1 MRAANGEHA
10 VQALAEIHAAV
21 HLSTR
26 FYTYTTGTDEFHLV
40 EDQALELYIDYSKD
54 ISTPETEEEDINT
67 LFQLA
72 CGTTEKFLNN
82 EE

>member
-26 FYTYTTGTDEFHLV
+26 FYTYTTGADEFHLV
-40 EDQALELYIDYSKD
+40 EDQA
-54 ISTPETEEEDINT
+54 
-67 LFQLA
+67 
-72 CGTTEKFLNN
+72 
-82 EE
+82 

>member
-26 FYTYTTGTDEFHLV
+26 FYTYTIGADEFHLV
-40 EDQALELYIDYSKD
+40 EDQA
-54 ISTPETEEEDINT
+54 
-67 LFQLA
+67 
-72 CGTTEKFLNN
+72 
-82 EE
+82 